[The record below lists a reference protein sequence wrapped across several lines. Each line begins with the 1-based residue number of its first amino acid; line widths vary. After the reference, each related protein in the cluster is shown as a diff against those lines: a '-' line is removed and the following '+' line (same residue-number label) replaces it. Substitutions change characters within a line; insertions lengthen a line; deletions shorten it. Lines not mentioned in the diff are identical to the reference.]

1 MFSYPPQRYLN
12 FFYFFF
18 FLGGEKKQFQIVSL
32 TCKSPMLLFYM
43 DFVLFLESFYKKL
56 WLCLLLLRSFISG
69 NGLVLSH
76 IFKSVGPTLIAVW
89 WCLTDVFNELHQISM
104 LIPAEDFIW
113 WSGQVGSQVR
123 IGPSS
128 CIPVALSFLLNW
140 RNCFGCFSFMNVSEL
155 VYFCS
160 CIFVITQ
167 YLFSVVS
174 HYGFFPC
181 CIYIL
186 KDMSYL
192 VVQPHNNVQWLIQ
205 MNCIFFPEQLS
216 YAILLPKMFCVYWVF
231 QCSWTVSMEIRLC
244 VLFMCSFT
252 LSHTGYYICD

>member
-1 MFSYPPQRYLN
+1 
-12 FFYFFF
+12 
-18 FLGGEKKQFQIVSL
+18 
-32 TCKSPMLLFYM
+32 
-43 DFVLFLESFYKKL
+43 
-56 WLCLLLLRSFISG
+56 
-69 NGLVLSH
+69 
-76 IFKSVGPTLIAVW
+76 
-89 WCLTDVFNELHQISM
+89 M

-231 QCSWTVSMEIRLC
+231 VFMDCIHGDSSLC
-244 VLFMCSFT
+244 VVYVFLHTVTYWLLHMWLKCDYTHRCESLCPQMLVEVTNFLWDTLLTFAICNNGKGCRIFTRLLFRNKLPT
-252 LSHTGYYICD
+252 